1 MVSVACAIA
10 VLKTGAV
17 AVRWATVLGGR
28 TAIRN
33 GLFLIVGFDRSFGAS
48 TVCSDH
54 RRAEEQF
61 CELASGVVI
70 EQRSLRP
77 FVFRI
82 AIWCHLP
89 CSSRWVCAC
98 PPGHLMIVPRLRRMT
113 IAQELLGRVTHAL
126 PGGGEARPGQ
136 VEMSDKVAKTLAD
149 DDVLLVE
156 AGTGTGKSLAYLTPI
171 VAEERQA
178 VVATATIALQS
189 QLVETDLPLVA
200 KALDRDVTVAL
211 LKGRRNYL
219 CRQRLAELE
228 RAKRDEQLQ
237 LLGGR
242 NPDGHLETVI
252 EWADSTVDGDREE
265 LNPAPPHE
273 VWTAVSVGAD
283 ECPGAARCP
292 SGDQCFS
299 EQARQRAMA
308 ADVIVTNHHYYG
320 LNIASGGVLLPE
332 HDIVVFDEAHQLPEV
347 LGATCGTEL
356 GGGRFRALSRRVRS
370 VLTDDELPLNL
381 DHTAGD
387 VDELLRP
394 LVGKALADLADL
406 VGVLVMGRDR
416 SEKVISALRK
426 LDPGEGSDVAARIE
440 RTMLIASRLVNDI
453 DAVLEADPSDVLWVD
468 GAPNNPVLRRTPLE
482 LEDILEENL
491 WKEKAVILTS
501 ATLSDGIVG
510 QLGLDADKPVE
521 RVGSPFDYE
530 SSGLLYCPTDL
541 PQPRSETHRAASQD
555 EMIALVNAAGG
566 RALCLFT
573 SFGAMTEAAERLEKE
588 LDNEILVQGEA
599 PKGALIETFKAK
611 PSAILLATLSF
622 WQGIDLPGS
631 TLTLVTIDRLPFP
644 RPDEPVA
651 QARRDRAGKFAFRE
665 VDLPRAQTLLAQA
678 AGRLIRRA
686 DDKGV
691 VAVLDPRLANNRSYR
706 WDLIKALPPFKR
718 TKDRD
723 EVVAFLEKLNQDD

>member
-1 MVSVACAIA
+1 M
-10 VLKTGAV
+10 T
-17 AVRWATVLGGR
+17 
-28 TAIRN
+28 TA
-33 GLFLIVGFDRSFGAS
+33 
-48 TVCSDH
+48 
-54 RRAEEQF
+54 E
-61 CELASGVVI
+61 
-70 EQRSLRP
+70 
-77 FVFRI
+77 
-82 AIWCHLP
+82 
-89 CSSRWVCAC
+89 
-98 PPGHLMIVPRLRRMT
+98 
-113 IAQELLGRVTHAL
+113 ELLGKVTQAL

-136 VEMSDKVAKTLAD
+136 VEMSLKVAETLGD

-171 VAEERQA
+171 VADERQA
-178 VVATATIALQS
+178 VIATATIALQS
-189 QLVETDLPLVA
+189 QLVESDLPMVA
-200 KALDRDVTVAL
+200 KALGRDVSVAL

-228 RAKRDEQLQ
+228 RAKRDEQMQ

-242 NPDGHLETVI
+242 NPDRHLEAVV
-252 EWADSTVDGDREE
+252 EWSESTVSGDREE
-265 LNPAPPHE
+265 LDPSPPSE
-273 VWTAVSVGAD
+273 VWSAVSVGAD
-283 ECPGAARCP
+283 ECPGAAKCP

-320 LNIASGGVLLPE
+320 LNIASGGILLPE
-332 HDIVVFDEAHQLPEV
+332 HDVVVFDEAHQLPEV

-370 VLTDDELPLNL
+370 VLTDENLPLDL
-381 DHTAGD
+381 DVSAGD

-394 LVGKALADLADL
+394 LVGKSLTDLADL
-406 VGVLVMGRDR
+406 VGALVTGRDR

-426 LDPGEGSDVAARIE
+426 LDPSEGSDVAARIE
-440 RTMLIASRLVNDI
+440 RTMLGASRLITDI
-453 DAVLEADPSDVLWVD
+453 DAVLEAEPSDVLWVD
-468 GAPNNPVLRRTPLE
+468 GHSNNPVLRRTPLE
-482 LEDILEENL
+482 LEEVLEENL
-491 WKEKAVILTS
+491 WAEKAVILTS
-501 ATLSDGIVG
+501 ATLSDGIVS
-510 QLGLDADKPVE
+510 QLGLEQATE
-521 RVGSPFDYE
+521 IQRVGSPFDYE
-530 SSGLLYCPTDL
+530 NAGLLYCPVDL
-541 PQPRSETHRAASQD
+541 PQPRSETYRAASQD
-555 EMIALVNAAGG
+555 EMIELVKAAGG

-573 SFGAMTEAAERLEKE
+573 SFGAMTEAAERFESELEN
-588 LDNEILVQGEA
+588 DILVQGEA
-599 PKGALIETFKAK
+599 PKGALIESFKAK

-691 VAVLDPRLANNRSYR
+691 VAVLDPRLATNRSYR
-706 WDLIKALPPFKR
+706 WDLINALPPFKR
-718 TKDRD
+718 TKDRA
-723 EVVAFLEKLNQDD
+723 EVVAYLKGLDAED